1 MDIEKYIAEK
11 KKKIDEALE
20 KFLPKKD
27 VEPKSL
33 ALAMHYS
40 VLAGGKRIRPILTL
54 ATAEACE
61 GEVNLVLPTACA
73 IELIHTFTL
82 IHDDLPAIDNS
93 DLRRGKP
100 SCHKAYG
107 DATAILAGDALM
119 PFAFGIIL
127 KNTDLKKIKGEVV
140 MGVLE
145 EICDAIGIQGV
156 IGGEEMDLKLEGKE
170 TEEDEVMKMYSRKT
184 GALIQAA
191 VRCGAMLSKAK
202 MAMLSDLTR
211 FSEHLGIAFQ
221 IKDDILDVESVE
233 VEVGK
238 PVQEDVKKGKASY
251 PLVVGI
257 EKAKEKAKNEID
269 SAIKALERFGKNAD
283 PLRGIARYIIERNK

>member
-233 VEVGK
+233 LEVGK